1 MGSEAPAPDIREHL
15 RRYRSQ
21 WEANA
26 KLDALWAVLTLDGKL
41 GDGWNERAFF
51 QTGQQEVEEVFHFI
65 EGSHIATPP
74 NAKALDFGCGVGRVT
89 QPLAARVSHVVGV
102 DISGEMI
109 RRARIYFPNI
119 TFHLNEQGELG
130 DFETESID
138 LIYTNIVLQHLNNH
152 LQAHYIREFSRLLR
166 PEGMVILQIPSRRP
180 LLSRK
185 VRMLKMLASLRPRN
199 LINLFGKT
207 IRERVIPWQAKM
219 EFNILPKSEV
229 IRIAGSCGLK
239 LEAIGN
245 INWKMFYTQSHF
257 RIEPESNEL
266 EDQPEFPLSHLYFFR
281 KTASAIIT

>member
-1 MGSEAPAPDIREHL
+1 MDSEAPAPDIREQL
-15 RRYRSQ
+15 RRYHSQ

-26 KLDALWAVLTLDGKL
+26 KLDALWAVLSLDGKL
-41 GDGWNERAFF
+41 GDGWNEGAFF
-51 QTGQQEVEEVFHFI
+51 QTGQQEIEEVFHFM
-65 EGSHIATPP
+65 EGSHIAVPP
-74 NAKALDFGCGVGRVT
+74 FVTALDFGCGVGRLT
-89 QPLAARVSHVVGV
+89 QALAGRVSHIVGV

-109 RRARIYFPNI
+109 RRARIYFPHI
-119 TFHLNEQGELG
+119 TFHLNEKDDLS

-166 PEGMVILQIPSRRP
+166 PEGLVILQIPSRRP

-185 VRMLKMLASLRPRN
+185 VRMLKMLASLRLRN
-199 LINLFGKT
+199 LISLFGKT

-219 EFNILPKSEV
+219 EFNVLPKSEV
-229 IRIAGSCGLK
+229 IRIARSCGLE

-257 RIEPESNEL
+257 RLEPESNEL
-266 EDQPEFPLSHLYFFR
+266 EDQPEFPLRHSTF
-281 KTASAIIT
+281 SARRHRRS